1 MALDGKAFAV
11 SVALNGSI
19 CLTVLFL
26 FGLLRKAKFAHRY
39 FAPKR

>member
-1 MALDGKAFAV
+1 MGVDGKAFGI
-11 SVALNGSI
+11 SIALNGSI

-26 FGLLRKAKFAHRY
+26 FGLLRKAKFAHKY